1 VVDAHAESNGTYRLR
16 ARHFHNEG
24 ERLSTRVLTA
34 SGFIKA
40 MKALHLADAQIS
52 AIRKSLET
60 TDKTEIGG
68 IGGAQRVF
76 NAPILVAAGFESA
89 AAE

>member
-1 VVDAHAESNGTYRLR
+1 
-16 ARHFHNEG
+16 
-24 ERLSTRVLTA
+24 
-34 SGFIKA
+34 